1 MNSSAGGSK
10 NACRF
15 RSTAR
20 TQNPS
25 ALSRLTRWPPIKP
38 PAPFTSTLFMSTSSY
53 DSINLGQ
60 CGTRMGLE
68 AALGVGVGGV
78 TLNGKDAN
86 DVCAIADGHEHQ
98 RGGAARRVAKGQA
111 AGLGQLRWVAQNQL
125 ASFLDGPPR
134 RVRGRD
140 AVIHRRA
147 VGALALADMH
157 VA

>member
-60 CGTRMGLE
+60 CGTRMGLGTSLYE
-68 AALGVGVGGV
+68 HGFNARDARLSTAVSFQVRTASLAHLGESRAPVQGVPQHVG
-78 TLNGKDAN
+78 
-86 DVCAIADGHEHQ
+86 E
-98 RGGAARRVAKGQA
+98 RSEERRVGKECRS
-111 AGLGQLRWVAQNQL
+111 RW
-125 ASFLDGPPR
+125 SPD
-134 RVRGRD
+134 
-140 AVIHRRA
+140 H
-147 VGALALADMH
+147 
-157 VA
+157 